1 MAKESIA
8 ALRRRIAELKGAGRE
23 LSAQELDEIPALY
36 RRIGEIGAE
45 RRTAYERG
53 RVPLFADQIPE
64 TEPIDY
70 QAAEDRMR
78 QKTAALHRKH
88 RHKAVQI
95 RRMFRERSIS
105 GVYEATR
112 QRWNRFGGP
121 HTPEYAASFWRDRYR
136 EAFHVDPDGLPIPE
150 YAPVDPLELDARKN
164 GLFQG

>member
-70 QAAEDRMR
+70 PRRPVKDGIALEVRTLRNMRRAFGATDTARRSMLTLTGFRFRSMRPSIHWNWTRGRTGFSRAEY
-78 QKTAALHRKH
+78 
-88 RHKAVQI
+88 V
-95 RRMFRERSIS
+95 
-105 GVYEATR
+105 
-112 QRWNRFGGP
+112 
-121 HTPEYAASFWRDRYR
+121 
-136 EAFHVDPDGLPIPE
+136 HV
-150 YAPVDPLELDARKN
+150 
-164 GLFQG
+164 